1 MRHRVSEKADGR
13 TLHVVHDRT
22 AATKT
27 ATGATFCRTDSASIA
42 PRPIMIDQG
51 GGAIVNTMSTSVW
64 IGEDRRVAY
73 QSAKAGLYGLTR
85 HTATLA
91 GVPQDLAAMVAFLFS
106 DDGAYVTGQTIL
118 VDGGANFT

>member
-1 MRHRVSEKADGR
+1 MRHRASERADGR

-51 GGAIVNTMSTSVW
+51 GGAIVNTMSTGVW

-73 QSAKAGLYGLTR
+73 
-85 HTATLA
+85 
-91 GVPQDLAAMVAFLFS
+91 
-106 DDGAYVTGQTIL
+106 
-118 VDGGANFT
+118 